1 VTLICAFAG
10 RNAVHKRATTSEQEE
25 IRVFID
31 PR

>member
-1 VTLICAFAG
+1 LTCAFAG
-10 RNAVHKRATTSEQEE
+10 STAVHKRATMSDEEE